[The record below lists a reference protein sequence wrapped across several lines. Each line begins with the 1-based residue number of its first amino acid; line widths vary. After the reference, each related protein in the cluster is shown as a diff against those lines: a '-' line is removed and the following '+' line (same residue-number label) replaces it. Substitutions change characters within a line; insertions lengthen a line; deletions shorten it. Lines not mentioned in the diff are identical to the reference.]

1 MRSRTIKTA
10 SAILLAAVMLFMTAC
25 YGAGRKPDNTADPHV
40 TEVPDV
46 EYTMKRIIRY
56 WPEDASYEDCD
67 YACIADV
74 PEFSKTFT
82 YGYAMNAAVDGYLDK
97 LAERIEKSYMPSSI
111 SKPPYTEVIAHV
123 EHVGGV
129 TNIVFNERHCYE
141 AQPYSETYVIML
153 DERGNELTLCDVL
166 LSYHAEELAARR
178 ISEMLAEDERYEN
191 ADENKVRSV
200 IDIRHGARATE
211 AGCTVFVHEG
221 LLAPYEEG
229 ELAFEMRF
237 RDLLPDFAGEGKAV
251 SEEEYRKLT
260 EFFSYFSNAIIVR
273 GGGVENGVLSA
284 YTATGFMAEAS
295 DSFGL
300 VPKAG
305 RVSVPEAEF
314 ESYYRRCFGTEFPG
328 IDAEACDI
336 RHENGFYTV
345 PIAKRDL
352 EYHVDM
358 LSAERSG
365 EELVITGDMV
375 YGSFGFAYSETV
387 RHVTV
392 RLTESADSPFGFI
405 LTGFE
410 MKL

>member
-1 MRSRTIKTA
+1 MKKRAFKTA
-10 SAILLAAVMLFMTAC
+10 SVILLIAVMLFVTAC
-25 YGAGRKPDNTADPHV
+25 SGAGKKPAETADPHV

-56 WPEDASYEDCD
+56 WPEDAGYEDCD

-82 YGYAMNAAVDGYLDK
+82 AGYAMNAAVDGYLEK

-111 SKPPYTEVIAHV
+111 AEPPYTEVVAHV
-123 EHVGGV
+123 EYVANV

-153 DERGNELTLCDVL
+153 DERGNEISLCDVL

-178 ISEMLAEDERYEN
+178 ISEMLTEDGRYES
-191 ADENKVRSV
+191 ADAEKVRSV

-211 AGCTVFVHEG
+211 NGCTVFVHEG

-229 ELAFEMRF
+229 ELAFEMRS
-237 RDLLPDFAGEGKAV
+237 RDLLPEFAGEGKAI

-260 EFFSYFSNAIIVR
+260 EFFSYFSNAVILR
-273 GGGVENGVLSA
+273 GDSVQNGVLSA
-284 YTATGFMAEAS
+284 YTATGFMAEAAGA
-295 DSFGL
+295 FGL

-305 RVSVPEAEF
+305 RISVPEAEF

-328 IDAEACDI
+328 IDTEARDI
-336 RHENGFYTV
+336 KHENGCYTI
-345 PIAKRDL
+345 PIAKQTF

-358 LSAERSG
+358 LAAERSG

-375 YGSFGFAYSETV
+375 YGSFGFAYTETV
-387 RHVTV
+387 FHVTA
-392 RLTESADSPFGFI
+392 RFTESADSPFGSI

-410 MKL
+410 MEL